1 MEVNIIRIKSGL
13 HWSDRHSILNQV
25 DPTKV
30 NVVVNAAVDL
40 TAFKNHVEAMVDTFK
55 FGQCT
60 RVEGMFS
67 SINPELR
74 SFLLDAGISFVD
86 TANGKSFLYA
96 VDRML
101 NTGYRIS
108 TIVLCSKVCAFIKEK
123 NAPDVKV
130 VAKFLES
137 FTSLN
142 LNVCITGHS
151 SRVEKI
157 QYGSRPI
164 HMTPPDVVITYSFEV
179 SGGEYLS
186 SVEEFY
192 IEVRWQGNSMY
203 VENNFLQPFKR
214 AETA

>member
-1 MEVNIIRIKSGL
+1 MEVNIIKIKSGL

-25 DPTKV
+25 DSTKV
-30 NVVVNAAVDL
+30 NVVVNAAGDL

-108 TIVLCSKVCAFIKEK
+108 TIVLCSKVCAFIKER
-123 NAPDVKV
+123 NAPDIKV

-137 FTSLN
+137 FVYSKLH
-142 LNVCITGHS
+142 VSITGYS
-151 SRVEKI
+151 SREEKT

-164 HMTPPDVVITYSFEV
+164 HMTPPDAVITYAFEV

-186 SVEEFY
+186 SVDVFDV
-192 IEVRWQGNSMY
+192 EVRWQGNSMY
-203 VENNFLQPFKR
+203 VVSNFLQPFKR
-214 AETA
+214 TETA